1 MCALQMQAEHGST
14 LDDDQVDLSIERY
27 LTRQARGC

>member
-1 MCALQMQAEHGST
+1 MQAEHGST